1 MKTNQEYMSR
11 YEFYDMVERKSPS
24 QAVIEAFFTTN
35 DGNLYAILPAW
46 PGKEFVIHDVAS
58 AVGVT
63 LLGTGAPLRWQ
74 QEGNGIR
81 ITMPDFP
88 PHASDAYTLRVAGAR

>member
-1 MKTNQEYMSR
+1 
-11 YEFYDMVERKSPS
+11 
-24 QAVIEAFFTTN
+24 VIEAFFTTKG
-35 DGNLYAILPAW
+35 GNLYAILPGW

-63 LLGTGAPLRWQ
+63 LLGTSAPLRWQ
-74 QEGNGIR
+74 REGNGIR

-88 PHASDAYTLRVAGAR
+88 SQASDAYTLRVTGAR